1 MTADTS
7 LAPSGVLG
15 RFQIRHL
22 YPLIALAI
30 YPVVAAGPIGDN
42 SFLWHVRAGAAQWDL
57 GRVLSSDVFSYT
69 RAGETWRTQSW
80 LAELMYSGLEA
91 ATGTVGWAAG
101 LVAVAGLGAL
111 ALIGVALYGATRS
124 TFTTAIW
131 LFIAVWL
138 AAPFANPRPV
148 IFSYLLLAA
157 LVVVLRLDDSIV
169 VPRSSQDPQ
178 QTRSRS
184 GNHEL
189 LWAVVPLMWI
199 WAAVHGSW
207 MIGLGLIVLVA
218 ISRRSWKVAAVAGLS
233 AVAVTLTAHGVGTW
247 QIAWEFAQ
255 NRDALEFLS
264 EWGRPNFLDIVQAP
278 YLLVL
283 AGVVVA
289 VLRRRIS
296 LNDLWV
302 VIPFLLF
309 GLTTERS
316 VFPAAI
322 VLLPYAALAFDVKV
336 PVRAPRR
343 SVIAWV
349 VAVLVIAVGVIAL
362 LRPVDTFDPARF
374 PSDELLGALETD
386 RFFHDD
392 AVGGYLIYRDWPA
405 QQVYID
411 DRAELY
417 GARGFAEFRAAKQG
431 IYEDL
436 FARYGMTQAIVKRD
450 WELGAALEGAGW
462 LVGYEDEFFVLMRAP
477 GSD

>member
-1 MTADTS
+1 LTADTS

-69 RAGETWRTQSW
+69 RAGEAWRTQSW

-91 ATGTVGWAAG
+91 ATGTVGWAAAF
-101 LVAVAGLGAL
+101 VAVAGLGAL
-111 ALIGVALYGATRS
+111 ALIGIALYGATRS

-148 IFSYLLLAA
+148 ILSYLLLAA
-157 LVVVLRLDDSIV
+157 LVLVLRLDDRI
-169 VPRSSQDPQ
+169 
-178 QTRSRS
+178 
-184 GNHEL
+184 
-189 LWAVVPLMWI
+189 LWAVVPLMWV

-233 AVAVTLTAHGVGTW
+233 TVAVTLTAHGVGTW

-264 EWGRPNFLDIVQAP
+264 EWGRPDFLDIVQAP
-278 YLLVL
+278 YLLV
-283 AGVVVA
+283 AVGVVVA
-289 VLRRRIS
+289 VLRRRIPF
-296 LNDLWV
+296 NALWV

-309 GLTTERS
+309 GLTTERT

-322 VLLPYAALAFDVKV
+322 VLLPYAALAFDVSV
-336 PVRAPRR
+336 PVRASRR
-343 SVIAWV
+343 PVVAWV
-349 VAVLVIAVGVIAL
+349 VAIAVVAVGVIAL

-374 PSDELLGALETD
+374 PSDEVLAALETD

-417 GARGFAEFRAAKQG
+417 GARGFAEFRAAKRG

-436 FARYGMTQAIVKRD
+436 FARYGMTEAIVKDD
-450 WELGAALEGAGW
+450 WELGAALARDGW
-462 LVGYEDEFFVLMRAP
+462 MVSYEDEFFVVMRAP

>member
-1 MTADTS
+1 LTADTS

-30 YPVVAAGPIGDN
+30 YPVVAAGSIGDN

-69 RAGETWRTQSW
+69 RAGEAWRTQSW

-91 ATGTVGWAAG
+91 ATGTVGWAAAF
-101 LVAVAGLGAL
+101 VAVAGLGAL
-111 ALIGVALYGATRS
+111 ALIGIALYGATRS

-148 IFSYLLLAA
+148 ILSYLLLAA
-157 LVVVLRLDDSIV
+157 LVLVMRLNDRV
-169 VPRSSQDPQ
+169 
-178 QTRSRS
+178 
-184 GNHEL
+184 

-218 ISRRSWKVAAVAGLS
+218 ISRRSWKVAGVAGLS
-233 AVAVTLTAHGVGTW
+233 AVAVTLTAHGIGTW
-247 QIAWEFAQ
+247 QIAWQFAE
-255 NRDALEFLS
+255 NRDALEYLA
-264 EWGRPNFLDIVQAP
+264 EWGRPNFLDIVQSP

-289 VLRRRIS
+289 VLRRRIPF
-296 LNDLWV
+296 NDLWV

-322 VLLPYAALAFDVKV
+322 VLLPYAAMAFDVKV

-349 VAVLVIAVGVIAL
+349 VAVLVFAVGVTAL

-436 FARYGMTQAIVKRD
+436 FARYGMTEAIVKEN
-450 WELGAALEGAGW
+450 WELRAVLARDGW
-462 LVGYEDEFFVLMRAP
+462 VVGYEDEFFVVMRAP

>member
-1 MTADTS
+1 LTADTS

-69 RAGETWRTQSW
+69 RAGEAWRTQSW

-91 ATGTVGWAAG
+91 ATGTVGWAAAF
-101 LVAVAGLGAL
+101 VAVAGLGAL
-111 ALIGVALYGATRS
+111 ALIGIALYGATRS

-148 IFSYLLLAA
+148 ILSYLLLAA
-157 LVVVLRLDDSIV
+157 LVLVLRLDDRI
-169 VPRSSQDPQ
+169 
-178 QTRSRS
+178 
-184 GNHEL
+184 
-189 LWAVVPLMWI
+189 LWAVVPLMWV

-264 EWGRPNFLDIVQAP
+264 EWGRPDFLDIVQAP
-278 YLLVL
+278 YLLV
-283 AGVVVA
+283 AVGVVVA
-289 VLRRRIS
+289 VLRRRIPF
-296 LNDLWV
+296 NALWV

-309 GLTTERS
+309 GLTTERT

-322 VLLPYAALAFDVKV
+322 VLLPYAALAFDVSV
-336 PVRAPRR
+336 PVRASRR
-343 SVIAWV
+343 PVVAWV
-349 VAVLVIAVGVIAL
+349 VAIAVVAVGVIAL

-374 PSDELLGALETD
+374 PSDEVLAALETD

-436 FARYGMTQAIVKRD
+436 FARYGMTEAIVKDD
-450 WELGAALEGAGW
+450 WELGAALARDGW
-462 LVGYEDEFFVLMRAP
+462 VVSYEDEFFVVMRAP

>member
-1 MTADTS
+1 
-7 LAPSGVLG
+7 
-15 RFQIRHL
+15 
-22 YPLIALAI
+22 
-30 YPVVAAGPIGDN
+30 
-42 SFLWHVRAGAAQWDL
+42 
-57 GRVLSSDVFSYT
+57 
-69 RAGETWRTQSW
+69 
-80 LAELMYSGLEA
+80 MYSGLEG
-91 ATGTVGWAAG
+91 ATGTVGWAAA

-157 LVVVLRLDDSIV
+157 LVVALRLDDRV
-169 VPRSSQDPQ
+169 
-178 QTRSRS
+178 
-184 GNHEL
+184 

-218 ISRRSWKVAAVAGLS
+218 ISRRSWKMAAVAGLS
-233 AVAVTLTAHGVGTW
+233 AVAVTLTAHGIGTW
-247 QIAWEFAQ
+247 QIAWQFAQ

-296 LNDLWV
+296 FKDLWV

-431 IYEDL
+431 DYQDL
-436 FARYGMTQAIVKRD
+436 FARYGMTEAIVKRD
-450 WELGAALEGAGW
+450 WELGATLEGDGW
-462 LVGYEDEFFVLMRAP
+462 LVGYEDEFFVVMRAP

>member
-1 MTADTS
+1 VA
-7 LAPSGVLG
+7 ASGVLG

-69 RAGETWRTQSW
+69 RAGEAWRTQSW

-91 ATGTVGWAAG
+91 ATGTVGWAAA

-111 ALIGVALYGATRS
+111 ALIGIALYGATRS

-157 LVVVLRLDDSIV
+157 LVVVLRLDDRI
-169 VPRSSQDPQ
+169 
-178 QTRSRS
+178 
-184 GNHEL
+184 
-189 LWAVVPLMWI
+189 LWSAVPLMWI

-233 AVAVTLTAHGVGTW
+233 AAAVTLTAHGVGTW
-247 QIAWEFAQ
+247 QIAWQFAQ

-264 EWGRPNFLDIVQAP
+264 EWGRPDFLDIVQAP

-289 VLRRRIS
+289 VLRRRVTF
-296 LNDLWV
+296 NDLWI

-349 VAVLVIAVGVIAL
+349 VAALVIAVGATAL
-362 LRPVDTFDPARF
+362 LRPVDTFDPLRF

-436 FARYGMTQAIVKRD
+436 FARYGMTEAIVKRD
-450 WELGAALEGAGW
+450 WELGTTLEGDGW

-477 GSD
+477 GSN

>member
-7 LAPSGVLG
+7 LALSGVLG

-42 SFLWHVRAGAAQWDL
+42 SFLWHVRVGAAQWDL
-57 GRVLSSDVFSYT
+57 GRVLSSDLFSYT
-69 RAGETWRTQSW
+69 RAGEAWRTQSW
-80 LAELMYSGLEA
+80 LAELMYSGLEG
-91 ATGTVGWAAG
+91 ATGAVGWAAA
-101 LVAVAGLGAL
+101 LVAVAGLAAL
-111 ALIGVALYGATRS
+111 AMIGITLYGATRS

-148 IFSYLLLAA
+148 ILSYLLLAA
-157 LVVVLRLDDSIV
+157 LVLVLRLDG
-169 VPRSSQDPQ
+169 VPRSSQDRQ
-178 QTRSRS
+178 EVRSRS
-184 GNHEL
+184 RNPVDDRA

-218 ISRRSWKVAAVAGLS
+218 ISRRSWRVAAVAGLS
-233 AVAVTLTAHGVGTW
+233 AAAVTLTAHGVGTW
-247 QIAWEFAQ
+247 QIAWQFAQ

-289 VLRRRIS
+289 MLRRRIS
-296 LNDLWV
+296 FHDLWV

-309 GLTTERS
+309 GLTTERT

-322 VLLPYAALAFDVKV
+322 VVLPYAALAFDVSV

-349 VAVLVIAVGVIAL
+349 VAILIVAVGVTAL

-436 FARYGMTQAIVKRD
+436 FARYGMTEAIVKPD
-450 WELGAALEGAGW
+450 WELNAALERDGW
-462 LVGYEDEFFVLMRAP
+462 LVGYEDEFFVVMRAP
-477 GSD
+477 SG

>member
-69 RAGETWRTQSW
+69 RVGETWRTQSW
-80 LAELMYSGLEA
+80 LAELMYSGLEE
-91 ATGTVGWAAG
+91 ATGTVGWAAA
-101 LVAVAGLGAL
+101 LVAVTGLGAL
-111 ALIGVALYGATRS
+111 ALIGIALYGATRS

-157 LVVVLRLDDSIV
+157 LVVVLRLDDRI
-169 VPRSSQDPQ
+169 
-178 QTRSRS
+178 
-184 GNHEL
+184 
-189 LWAVVPLMWI
+189 LWAVVPLMWV

-218 ISRRSWKVAAVAGLS
+218 ISRRSWKTAAVAGLS
-233 AVAVTLTAHGVGTW
+233 AVAVTLTAHGIGTW

-264 EWGRPNFLDIVQAP
+264 EWGRPDFLDIVQAP

-289 VLRRRIS
+289 VLRRRIPF
-296 LNDLWV
+296 NDLWV

-322 VLLPYAALAFDVKV
+322 VLLPYAAVAFDVKV

-349 VAVLVIAVGVIAL
+349 VAVLVIAVGVMAL

-431 IYEDL
+431 LYEDL
-436 FARYGMTQAIVKRD
+436 FARYAMTEAIVKQD
-450 WELGAALEGAGW
+450 WELGAALDRDGW
-462 LVGYEDEFFVLMRAP
+462 LVGYEDEFFAVMRAP
-477 GSD
+477 GD

>member
-1 MTADTS
+1 LTADTS

-42 SFLWHVRAGAAQWDL
+42 SFLWHVRAGAAQWGL

-91 ATGTVGWAAG
+91 ATGTVGWAAA

-111 ALIGVALYGATRS
+111 ALIGIALYGATRS

-148 IFSYLLLAA
+148 IISYLLLAA
-157 LVVVLRLDDSIV
+157 LVLVLRLDDRV
-169 VPRSSQDPQ
+169 
-178 QTRSRS
+178 
-184 GNHEL
+184 
-189 LWAVVPLMWI
+189 LWAVVPLMWV

-218 ISRRSWKVAAVAGLS
+218 ISRRSWKMAAVAGLS
-233 AVAVTLTAHGVGTW
+233 AVAVTLTAHGIGTW
-247 QIAWEFAQ
+247 QIAWQFAQ
-255 NRDALEFLS
+255 NRDALEFLG
-264 EWGRPNFLDIVQAP
+264 EWGRPDLLDIVQAP

-296 LNDLWV
+296 FNDLWI

-322 VLLPYAALAFDVKV
+322 VLLPYAALAFDVNV

-362 LRPVDTFDPARF
+362 LRPADTFDPARF

-386 RFFHDD
+386 RYFHDD

-431 IYEDL
+431 DYEDL
-436 FARYGMTQAIVKRD
+436 FARYGMTEAIVKRD
-450 WELGAALEGAGW
+450 WELATALERDGW
-462 LVGYEDEFFVLMRAP
+462 LVGYEDEFFMLMRAP
-477 GSD
+477 GS

>member
-1 MTADTS
+1 VA
-7 LAPSGVLG
+7 ASGVRG

-69 RAGETWRTQSW
+69 RAGEAWRTQSW

-91 ATGTVGWAAG
+91 ATGTVGWAAA

-111 ALIGVALYGATRS
+111 ALIGIALYGATRS

-157 LVVVLRLDDSIV
+157 LVVVLRLDDRI
-169 VPRSSQDPQ
+169 
-178 QTRSRS
+178 
-184 GNHEL
+184 
-189 LWAVVPLMWI
+189 LWSVVPLMWI

-233 AVAVTLTAHGVGTW
+233 AAAVTLTAHGVGTW
-247 QIAWEFAQ
+247 QIAWQFAQ

-264 EWGRPNFLDIVQAP
+264 EWGRPDFLDIVQAP

-289 VLRRRIS
+289 VLRRRVTF
-296 LNDLWV
+296 NDLWI

-349 VAVLVIAVGVIAL
+349 VAALVIAVGATAL

-417 GARGFAEFRAAKQG
+417 GTRGFAEFRAAKQG

-436 FARYGMTQAIVKRD
+436 FARYGMTEAIVKRD
-450 WELGAALEGAGW
+450 WELGTTLEGDGW
-462 LVGYEDEFFVLMRAP
+462 LVGYEDEFFVVMRAP
-477 GSD
+477 GSN

>member
-1 MTADTS
+1 
-7 LAPSGVLG
+7 
-15 RFQIRHL
+15 
-22 YPLIALAI
+22 
-30 YPVVAAGPIGDN
+30 
-42 SFLWHVRAGAAQWDL
+42 
-57 GRVLSSDVFSYT
+57 
-69 RAGETWRTQSW
+69 
-80 LAELMYSGLEA
+80 MYSGLEA
-91 ATGTVGWAAG
+91 ATGTVGWAAA

-111 ALIGVALYGATRS
+111 ALIGIALYGATRS

-157 LVVVLRLDDSIV
+157 LVVVLRLDDRI
-169 VPRSSQDPQ
+169 
-178 QTRSRS
+178 
-184 GNHEL
+184 
-189 LWAVVPLMWI
+189 LWSVVPLMWI

-233 AVAVTLTAHGVGTW
+233 AAAVTLTAHGVGTW
-247 QIAWEFAQ
+247 QIAWQFAQ

-264 EWGRPNFLDIVQAP
+264 EWGRPDFLDIVQAP

-289 VLRRRIS
+289 VLRRRVTF
-296 LNDLWV
+296 NDLWI

-349 VAVLVIAVGVIAL
+349 VAALVIAVGATAL

-417 GARGFAEFRAAKQG
+417 GTRGFAEFRAAKQG

-436 FARYGMTQAIVKRD
+436 FARYGMTEAIVKRD
-450 WELGAALEGAGW
+450 WELGTTLEGDGW
-462 LVGYEDEFFVLMRAP
+462 LVGYEDEFFVVMRAP
-477 GSD
+477 GSN